1 MKKGIDLF
9 LILVLLVTVGLLVYF
24 GLGSSNTVEPASP
37 NTISTF
43 TAAVPVTKTSA
54 PTGVMTDTPVP
65 TLVIVPTGT
74 ATFITQ
80 PTKTATATVTPTAAD
95 TVTASVVTP
104 LSPLEQEIKT
114 GMERGNRIIQA
125 IEAYHSAKGEY
136 PPTLDVLLP
145 TYLSDIP
152 MTSTGQAYFYRLF
165 DGSSPLVDE
174 VYWVSFRAINQ
185 DHVAC
190 TYFRR
195 LDTWDCDYASP

>member
-1 MKKGIDLF
+1 MKKGIDLL

-24 GLGSSNTVEPASP
+24 GLGSGNTVELPSP
-37 NTISTF
+37 NPTSTF
-43 TAAVPVTKTSA
+43 TTAAPVTETLA
-54 PTGVMTDTPVP
+54 PTSVLSATPVP

-74 ATFITQ
+74 ATFIPQ
-80 PTKTATATVTPTAAD
+80 PTNTTTTTPTASD
-95 TVTASVVTP
+95 TVTVVVVTP
-104 LSPLEQEIKT
+104 LSLIDQEIKT
-114 GMERGNRIIQA
+114 GMERGNRIIHA

-145 TYLSDIP
+145 IYLSDIP
-152 MTSTGQAYFYRLF
+152 MTSTGQAYFYRF
-165 DGSSPLVDE
+165 FEDSSPLADE

>member
-24 GLGSSNTVEPASP
+24 GLGSGNTVEPPSSNP
-37 NTISTF
+37 TSTYTT
-43 TAAVPVTKTSA
+43 TAPVTETST
-54 PTGVMTDTPVP
+54 PTSTLTVTLVP
-65 TLVIVPTGT
+65 TLIIIPTDTIT
-74 ATFITQ
+74 AG
-80 PTKTATATVTPTAAD
+80 
-95 TVTASVVTP
+95 VVTP
-104 LSPLEQEIKT
+104 LSPLEQEIKN

-125 IEAYHSAKGEY
+125 IEAYHTTKGEY
-136 PPTLDVLLP
+136 PPTLNELLP

-152 MTSTGQAYFYRLF
+152 MTLTGQAYSYRLF
-165 DGSSPLVDE
+165 DGSSPLADE

>member
-9 LILVLLVTVGLLVYF
+9 LILILLATIGVLVYF
-24 GLGSSNTVEPASP
+24 GMGNGNTVDQPSP
-37 NTISTF
+37 KTSSTF
-43 TAAVPVTKTSA
+43 TSVEPIMETSVQTSVLSA
-54 PTGVMTDTPVP
+54 TPVQ
-65 TLVIVPTGT
+65 TLVIVLTGT
-74 ATFITQ
+74 ATFIPQ
-80 PTKTATATVTPTAAD
+80 PTNTATTTPTATDA
-95 TVTASVVTP
+95 VTAVVVTP
-104 LSPLEQEIKT
+104 RSPLDQEIKT

-136 PPTLDVLLP
+136 PPTLDVLFP

-152 MTSTGQAYFYRLF
+152 MTSTGQVYFYRLF
-165 DGSSPLVDE
+165 DGSSPLADE
-174 VYWVSFRAINQ
+174 VYWISFRAINQ